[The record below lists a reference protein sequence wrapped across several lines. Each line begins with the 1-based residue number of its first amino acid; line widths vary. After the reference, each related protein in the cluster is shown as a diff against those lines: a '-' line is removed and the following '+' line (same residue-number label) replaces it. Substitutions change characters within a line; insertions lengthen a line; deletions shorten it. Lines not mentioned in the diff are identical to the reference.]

1 MKKAKYLN
9 PSTEVITLVMNTT
22 LLAGS
27 PAETIEN
34 GGNLNNL
41 PIPGGYDPSSPV
53 VGQ

>member
-27 PAETIEN
+27 PAATIEE
-34 GGNLNNL
+34 GGD
-41 PIPGGYDPSSPV
+41 ITHVPGYTPGTPV